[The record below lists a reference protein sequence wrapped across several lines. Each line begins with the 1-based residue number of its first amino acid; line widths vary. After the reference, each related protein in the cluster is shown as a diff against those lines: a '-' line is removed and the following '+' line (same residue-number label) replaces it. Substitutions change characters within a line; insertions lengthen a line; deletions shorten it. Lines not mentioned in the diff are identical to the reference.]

1 MRRCEVRMLL
11 LLLGRGIVYIACTQL
26 SMWFLKRHFRIT
38 SLVLFIVLLKCVLIV
53 IMKFLSLLLDIVLRS
68 WDTSP
73 ANLFIWSIILSF
85 ISYGNLAFLRHSHIL
100 LIQTQAF
107 GSNSVHGGLG
117 LIGENIQI
125 VVGRWDIIFVVVKW
139 LIQILI
145 LRNSIQIW
153 LMLFIVK
160 VHERFVYLKVCRL
173 LRRR

>member
-1 MRRCEVRMLL
+1 MRRCKVRMLL
-11 LLLGRGIVYIACTQL
+11 LLLWWGIVYIACIQL
-26 SMWFLKRHFRIT
+26 SMWFLKWHFRIT
-38 SLVLFIVLLKCVLIV
+38 SLILFIVLLKCVLIV

-85 ISYGNLAFLRHSHIL
+85 ISYGNLAILRHSHIL

-107 GSNSVHGGLG
+107 GSNSVHGLG

-139 LIQILI
+139 LIQNLI

-153 LMLFIVK
+153 LMLLIVK
-160 VHERFVYLKVCRL
+160 VHERFVHLKVCRL

>member
-1 MRRCEVRMLL
+1 MRCCKVRMLL

-26 SMWFLKRHFRIT
+26 SMWFLKWHFRIT
-38 SLVLFIVLLKCVLIV
+38 SLCLFIVLLKCVLIV

-68 WDTSP
+68 WDTSTS
-73 ANLFIWSIILSF
+73 LLVWSIILSF
-85 ISYGNLAFLRHSHIL
+85 ISYGNLAILRHSHKF

-107 GSNSVHGGLG
+107 GSNSVHGLR
-117 LIGENIQI
+117 LIGDNIQI

-153 LMLFIVK
+153 LMLLIVK
-160 VHERFVYLKVCRL
+160 VHERFVYLKVCYL